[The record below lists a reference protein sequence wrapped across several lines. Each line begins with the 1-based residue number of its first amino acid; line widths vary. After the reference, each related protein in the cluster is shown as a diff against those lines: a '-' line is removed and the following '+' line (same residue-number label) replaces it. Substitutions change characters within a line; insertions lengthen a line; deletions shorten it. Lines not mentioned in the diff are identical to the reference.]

1 MDCSTPSSSA
11 HGILPSQNTGVGC
24 HSFLQGIFLIQG
36 SNLGLSPCRQ
46 ILYCLSHQGSP
57 NLWEDSVH
65 IYEHLLCTRHFFFL
79 TLLILTMMSGDNFWY
94 PHFSDKET
102 DAQKAPRL
110 AWSHILAA
118 LVLITMRG
126 TIKRVAAQACESE
139 SSFLHLLTLSHPIA
153 HTHHQVMP
161 TPPLE
166 YFLTPSNPFSLS
178 RFQSQPTIISQS
190 CLTLTLQGLNFFSA
204 KWGKFNQL

>member
-11 HGILPSQNTGVGC
+11 HGILQARILEWAVIPFSRGSSWSRDRTWVSHPAGRFFTVWATREAPTFGKIQ
-24 HSFLQGIFLIQG
+24 FIFTSTYYAPG
-36 SNLGLSPCRQ
+36 
-46 ILYCLSHQGSP
+46 
-57 NLWEDSVH
+57 
-65 IYEHLLCTRHFFFL
+65 TFFFL
-79 TLLILTMMSGDNFWY
+79 TLLILIMMSGDNFWY

-204 KWGKFNQL
+204 KWG

>member
-1 MDCSTPSSSA
+1 MEFSKPEYWS
-11 HGILPSQNTGVGC
+11 GL
-24 HSFLQGIFLIQG
+24 SFLSPGDLPDPGIEPG
-36 SNLGLSPCRQ
+36 SLTMQADSLLSEPPGKPQPLGRFSSYLQAPTM
-46 ILYCLSHQGSP
+46 HQA
-57 NLWEDSVH
+57 L
-65 IYEHLLCTRHFFFL
+65 FFFL
-79 TLLILTMMSGDNFWY
+79 TLLILIMMSGDNFWY

-204 KWGKFNQL
+204 KWG